1 MGQLVRRF
9 WSSESGSALVEYG
22 LIIAVV
28 ALGLI
33 AVLSHFRN
41 AVGNLTN
48 RTAVSVSRQSSQGY
62 GSGGSDGGLQVVG
75 GPVDPPPEN
84 PDSGSADSTAAADP
98 SPFTAL
104 WGD

>member
-22 LIIAVV
+22 LIVAVV

-33 AVLSHFRN
+33 VVLSHFRN
-41 AVGNLTN
+41 TVGNLTN

-62 GSGGSDGGLQVVG
+62 GSGGSDGLQVVG

-84 PDSGSADSTAAADP
+84 PDSGSADSTAAAKP
-98 SPFTAL
+98 SPLTAL